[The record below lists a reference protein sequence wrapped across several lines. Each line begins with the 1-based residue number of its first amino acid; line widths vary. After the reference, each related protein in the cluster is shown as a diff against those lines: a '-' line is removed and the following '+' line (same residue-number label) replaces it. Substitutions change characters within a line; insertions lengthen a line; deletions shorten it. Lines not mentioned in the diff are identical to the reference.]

1 MPSSLFS
8 TFIQAADA
16 FAPNIVIFGETG
28 VGKSS
33 IINLIADQ
41 TLARTSNDAIG
52 CTFQHDRHLIMLGK
66 MSCALWDTAG
76 LDEGCEGT
84 VPAEQAESNLKQ
96 LMQELTHSGGIHLVI
111 YCIRCTR
118 LTRALKRNYDLFYIA
133 VCRKKVPIVLVVT
146 GLEHQRDKMETWWTS
161 NEATLRRNGMSF
173 DDHACVTTVT
183 VEDPIIQ
190 KRRLE
195 SRKLLQ
201 EIVVKYSGLPAWR
214 TDLSFT
220 SRVLAS
226 ESFRGILRGSS
237 TMASLEDTTSARK
250 VIICGSFAEF
260 FPVATSTAAVDTRT
274 HQIGD
279 RLYEVT
285 QVNIR
290 ALDAGILGPLEGGG
304 GVLVF
309 YTSSLKNNQIRSS
322 DVNSLKIFYKVAGG
336 QTCPMVVLLRGCD
349 DDEIARACQLQVASC
364 HSDIHA
370 RFVPFPG
377 TDDARAKLEEMIEH
391 LYTEQIEEKT
401 LRFPRGQLVKGWF
414 TALAGV
420 WKALLRIFRV

>member
-1 MPSSLFS
+1 
-8 TFIQAADA
+8 
-16 FAPNIVIFGETG
+16 
-28 VGKSS
+28 
-33 IINLIADQ
+33 
-41 TLARTSNDAIG
+41 
-52 CTFQHDRHLIMLGK
+52 MLEK

-76 LDEGCEGT
+76 LDEGPEGT
-84 VPAEQAESNLKQ
+84 VPADQAESNLKQ
-96 LMQELTHSGGIHLVI
+96 LMQELTRSGGIHLVI

-118 LTRALKRNYDLFYIA
+118 LTRALKRNYDLFYIG
-133 VCRKKVPIVLVVT
+133 VCRKKVPIALVVT
-146 GLEHQRDKMETWWTS
+146 GLEYQSDKMETWWTS

-183 VEDPIIQ
+183 VEDPTIQ
-190 KRRLE
+190 KRRSE

-201 EIVVKYSGLPAWR
+201 DIVAKYSGLPAWR

-237 TMASLEDTTSARK
+237 TMASLEDTMNARK

-260 FPVATSTAAVDTRT
+260 FPVATAAVDTRT
-274 HQIGD
+274 RQIGD
-279 RLYEVT
+279 RHYEVT
-285 QVNIR
+285 EVDIR
-290 ALDAGILGPLEGGG
+290 ALDAGTFGPLEGGG

-309 YTSSLKNNQIRSS
+309 YTSSLENNQIRSS

-336 QTCPMVVLLRGCD
+336 QTCPMIVILRGCD

-377 TDDARAKLEEMIEH
+377 TDDARAKLEEMIER
-391 LYTEQIEEKT
+391 LYTEEIEEKT
-401 LRFPRGQLVKGWF
+401 LQLSKKQSIKERLL
-414 TALAGV
+414 TIAALARV
-420 WKALLRIFRV
+420 LKAMFDKHASSPMSHN